1 MARKLTDKQR
11 KYLFSKE
18 RDDKIIAKEEKDKA
32 MQKSY
37 GKQSYFLVHAHNPFL
52 RNGDGGR
59 DFEKGISAPSVDYI
73 MKHKSQYFGK
83 GITIKGI
90 DHETYGHIK
99 NDKQL
104 HKEMQKRHGYHV
116 VNGTRV
122 YD

>member
-18 RDDKIIAKEEKDKA
+18 RDDKVIAEIKKNEA
-32 MQKSY
+32 MQKSH
-37 GKQSYFLVHAHNPFL
+37 GKQSYFLVHAYNPKF
-52 RNGDGGR
+52 NGGT

-90 DHETYGHIK
+90 DHETYGHVK
-99 NDKQL
+99 NDNQL
-104 HKEMQKRHGYHV
+104 QKEMQKRHGYHV